1 MESQLHFIS
10 IYGTFLVFFS
20 AGIYLLFKSKKEYR
34 EYQKKTKST
43 SILCFSYHELYVG
56 FACYTAWFNVWP
68 FFDLNNYITFHLSFL
83 FIGFFPALTGIIIYF
98 WYLSSIKSF
107 LRALGRNSDKLITDG
122 IYKLSRNPQ
131 SLSKVVGFIGIS
143 IMGRSFFTLLLGI
156 TWITINHFYILN
168 EEEYLES
175 QFGESYQKYCTST
188 PRYCTLKKNNNTK

>member
-1 MESQLHFIS
+1 MNFHLQIII
-10 IYGTFLVFFS
+10 IYVLSLVFFS
-20 AGIYLLFKSKKEYR
+20 IGIYLLFKSKKDYR
-34 EYQKKTKST
+34 EYQKRTKWT

-56 FACYTAWFNVWP
+56 FACYTAWYNVWP
-68 FFDLNNYITFHLSFL
+68 FFDLNSYIIIHLSFI
-83 FIGFFPALTGIIIYF
+83 FIGFFPALTGLIIYF
-98 WYLSSIKSF
+98 WYLLSIKSF
-107 LRALGRNSDKLITDG
+107 LRALGRNSDELITEG

-168 EEEYLES
+168 EEEYLEA
-175 QFGESYQKYCTST
+175 QFGDTYLKYCNLT